1 MTITA
6 RVEFEITN
14 TFAEWE
20 QSFYSMMN
28 EARAAGIY
36 EVYHG
41 YEADNPKKCMV
52 VALVESPKIMDDF
65 FKSQATRVNDSG
77 HILESAKITIYNS

>member
-6 RVEFEITN
+6 RIEFEISN

-28 EARAAGIY
+28 DARGAGIY

-65 FKSQATRVNDSG
+65 FKSQATRVSDSG
-77 HILESAKITIYNS
+77 HILESTKITIYNS

>member
-28 EARAAGIY
+28 DARAAGIY
-36 EVYHG
+36 EMYHG
-41 YEADNPKKCMV
+41 HEADNPKKCMV
-52 VALVESPKIMDDF
+52 VALIKSPKIMGDF
-65 FKSQATRVNDSG
+65 FKSQATRMNDSG
-77 HILESAKITIYNS
+77 HILESTKITIYNS

>member
-6 RVEFEITN
+6 RIEFEISN

-52 VALVESPKIMDDF
+52 VAHVESPKIMDDF
-65 FKSQATRVNDSG
+65 FKSQATRVSNSG
-77 HILESAKITIYNS
+77 QILESTKFTIYNS

>member
-28 EARAAGIY
+28 DARAASIY
-36 EVYHG
+36 EIYHG
-41 YEADNPKKCMV
+41 HEADNPRKCMV
-52 VALVESPKIMDDF
+52 VALIGSPKIMVDF
-65 FKSQATRVNDSG
+65 FKSQATRMNDSG
-77 HILESAKITIYNS
+77 HILESTKITIYNS

>member
-28 EARAAGIY
+28 DARAAGIY
-36 EVYHG
+36 EMYHG
-41 YEADNPKKCMV
+41 HEADNSKKCMV
-52 VALVESPKIMDDF
+52 VALIKSPKIMDDF
-65 FKSQATRVNDSG
+65 FKSQATRMNDSG
-77 HILESAKITIYNS
+77 HILESTKITIYNS